1 MRIKTYD
8 KPNIFLN
15 SMDEPETEEKEEIL
29 DDEDLAEVNLP
40 EEDENF
46 DDEEDLLAV
55 DPLLV
60 GVLDDDEDDEE
71 EDEYLDFDTF
81 DDIDE

>member
-1 MRIKTYD
+1 
-8 KPNIFLN
+8 
-15 SMDEPETEEKEEIL
+15 MDEPETEEKEEIL

>member
-1 MRIKTYD
+1 
-8 KPNIFLN
+8 
-15 SMDEPETEEKEEIL
+15 MDVPEIEEEKEEEIL

-55 DPLLV
+55 DPLLI
-60 GVLDDDEDDEE
+60 GVLDEAEDEE
-71 EDEYLDFDTF
+71 DEEDDEYLDFDTF

>member
-1 MRIKTYD
+1 MKTYD
-8 KPNIFLN
+8 NPNIFLN
-15 SMDEPETEEKEEIL
+15 SMDVTEPEEEEVL
-29 DDEDLAEVNLP
+29 DDEDLAEVSLP

-46 DDEEDLLAV
+46 DDEEESLAV

-60 GVLDDDEDDEE
+60 GALDEE
-71 EDEYLDFDTF
+71 DEEDEEDDEYLDFDTF